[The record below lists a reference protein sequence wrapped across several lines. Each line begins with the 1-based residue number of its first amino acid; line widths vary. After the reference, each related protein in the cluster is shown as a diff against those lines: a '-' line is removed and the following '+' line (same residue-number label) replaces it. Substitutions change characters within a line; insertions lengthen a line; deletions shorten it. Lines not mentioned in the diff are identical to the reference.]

1 MSTLGKAGSE
11 IARAL
16 RQLRVPVASIDGRTE
31 LLSALGW
38 TLPPGVNDVAIG
50 AIDVAD
56 VLEKFDT
63 LNRSTDAEENET
75 LLMLERD
82 AQLALAI
89 GKFVQSLA
97 TLSAQVFNGLPADWL
112 AATNIKAEFPKRL
125 LDLVVLQYVESVS
138 VPLFNLLK
146 LAGIFVVTN
155 VEEDPSQFRSQHRH
169 LELVL
174 DRAGAIISPSR
185 DWAKEVYGW
194 GTPQYD
200 AVALVTNLRD
210 MFVALG
216 GLANVG
222 NLPRAMEEAIEGRAV
237 PEADTNPMPMA
248 GAQLFRS
255 LLPDT
260 AVGGL
265 AVFGVRPSTPGG
277 NDGGLGFTPFLV
289 GTTEFSF
296 PLYFSTDSWDLVF
309 KIEGASVSSGLAA
322 FVRPGS
328 PMELRQNLL
337 GQSGGPLQS
346 GRIGAGVRFRPAS
359 GKVTL
364 LDLGDDSGF
373 SVSEVELLVGG
384 RADGSGTE
392 GFGEL
397 TLTGGVL
404 TIGTGSADGF
414 LTSLLGGKP
423 LAIKLDA
430 SVEFSQHGGLR
441 FKGAAALEVTLAV
454 QLDLGVVV
462 VRNIYLRL
470 GLSGEGLELETSA
483 GILGKF
489 GPVTALVE
497 RVGLATDLKFQ
508 NGNVGP
514 ADLSLA
520 FKPPSGVGIIVD
532 AGAVTGGGFL
542 YFDFDAGRY
551 SGAVELAVF
560 SVAVKAFGL
569 IETKLPDGTPGFSFV
584 IVIIAEFTPIQLGF
598 GFTLLGVGG
607 LIGVNRSI
615 NEQALGDGVRT
626 GSLEHLLF
634 PENVVQDAPAII
646 NDLATVFPAA
656 KGHFI
661 LGPMAKLGWGTPT
674 LITAELGIVLEF
686 PGPRLALLGLVR
698 MVLPSADAAILRL
711 QMAIAGLLDF
721 PAKKVSV
728 DASLFD
734 STVAGFVVTAD
745 MAYRMQLGSKASF
758 LLSVG
763 GFNPG
768 FQPPPPFPTLRR
780 ASVDFGINGNPSLVA
795 SGYFALTSN
804 TAQIGA
810 SIQLHASGFGI
821 HLDGWLGFDVL
832 FVFSPF
838 SFTASISAGVRVS
851 FHGVGFGV
859 TLHGSLSGP
868 SPWHLNGKVCV
879 SVLWWDAC
887 LPVDVTFGN
896 NQPAS
901 LPELDPWLGKNDIS
915 IVGLAAAI
923 SDPRNWAGSAL
934 SSEFTVVT
942 LADAATAERT
952 PIDPLGAA
960 TLRQKVAP
968 FNRKLDKFG
977 QYKPKDHDQFLLG
990 PGAGTVSINDQVVT
1004 EVEVV
1009 EDQFVPDHFMNLT
1022 NEQKLSLPSYEPMD
1036 AGIAVAP
1043 NRTNL
1048 GSNESRVL
1056 DYVTKY
1062 IDAEG
1067 TVHDNQPLHRLT
1079 QAQLSGLLTRSAA
1092 ALGGIRQAG
1101 AEKYI
1106 LPGRPKKIQ
1115 LGPRA
1120 FVVADSCTLV
1130 KNASITGT
1138 ETSQSQAILALN
1150 DHLSL
1155 NPQDRGRFAVIP
1167 AYTERAA

>member
-1 MSTLGKAGSE
+1 M
-11 IARAL
+11 
-16 RQLRVPVASIDGRTE
+16 AS
-31 LLSALGW
+31 
-38 TLPPGVNDVAIG
+38 VDV
-50 AIDVAD
+50 
-56 VLEKFDT
+56 F
-63 LNRSTDAEENET
+63 
-75 LLMLERD
+75 
-82 AQLALAI
+82 
-89 GKFVQSLA
+89 FSLA
-97 TLSAQVFNGLPADWL
+97 SAVSRLLQPLQASLEDEPAFSAFLKEFGWVVDPTAFSIGNVRAALPA
-112 AATNIKAEFPKRL
+112 
-125 LDLVVLQYVESVS
+125 
-138 VPLFNLLK
+138 
-146 LAGIFVVTN
+146 
-155 VEEDPSQFRSQHRH
+155 
-169 LELVL
+169 
-174 DRAGAIISPSR
+174 
-185 DWAKEVYGW
+185 
-194 GTPQYD
+194 
-200 AVALVTNLRD
+200 
-210 MFVALG
+210 
-216 GLANVG
+216 
-222 NLPRAMEEAIEGRAV
+222 
-237 PEADTNPMPMA
+237 
-248 GAQLFRS
+248 
-255 LLPDT
+255 
-260 AVGGL
+260 
-265 AVFGVRPSTPGG
+265 
-277 NDGGLGFTPFLV
+277 
-289 GTTEFSF
+289 
-296 PLYFSTDSWDLVF
+296 
-309 KIEGASVSSGLAA
+309 
-322 FVRPGS
+322 
-328 PMELRQNLL
+328 
-337 GQSGGPLQS
+337 
-346 GRIGAGVRFRPAS
+346 
-359 GKVTL
+359 
-364 LDLGDDSGF
+364 
-373 SVSEVELLVGG
+373 
-384 RADGSGTE
+384 
-392 GFGEL
+392 
-397 TLTGGVL
+397 
-404 TIGTGSADGF
+404 
-414 LTSLLGGKP
+414 
-423 LAIKLDA
+423 
-430 SVEFSQHGGLR
+430 
-441 FKGAAALEVTLAV
+441 
-454 QLDLGVVV
+454 
-462 VRNIYLRL
+462 
-470 GLSGEGLELETSA
+470 
-483 GILGKF
+483 
-489 GPVTALVE
+489 VTALVTADTILAE
-497 RVGLATDLKFQ
+497 IESADSFSPPQRYVELLDAFLNVVEGLENLPGSTAPAGIPADAWATFSSELFHHLVDAYLRDRQPGSLAALLAAGIVTEDEVDPGVLGTVPYVRAGVTWDRLGLLFTNPTRLFTEVYDWNNSSGTFRFDVLMTRLGRLLPLLGLPAQTAVPSDALLNDFYAASNPVRADVRELKVTLISAANAAGSLDVSLFILPIPDTGDVNGPPRGLAIGPSVLTTGQPPATAYWPFSLDLQGSGGRARYEGARVELVPSGFRFRSPASSDATVDARIRLVTNRPSPKLLIGSPFSHRLQFQ
-508 NGNVGP
+508 DIALEFGAREAIDDPEVILGFEILGGQLVV
-514 ADLSLA
+514 DLSDADGFIGSALGTDVKVFEFDVRLVWSSKTGFHLRGSGALDIVIPLQLSFAGFTVSSLRLRVASTDGQVSLTAGVAASFVLGPIAASVEDIGTKMALA
-520 FKPPSGVGIIVD
+520 PIPAGQPSGLFGRLGVEFGFKPPNGIGLAID
-532 AGAVTGGGFL
+532 AGSVKGGGFL
-542 YFDFDAGRY
+542 FIGDAGRY
-551 SGAVELAVF
+551 SGALELAVF

-584 IVIIAEFTPIQLGF
+584 IIIIAEFTPIQLGF

-607 LIGVNRSI
+607 LVGVNRSI

-634 PENVVQDAPAII
+634 PQNVVQDAPAII
-646 NDLATVFPAA
+646 DDLATVFPAA

-661 LGPMAKLGWGTPT
+661 VGPMAKLGWGTPT
-674 LITAELGIVLEF
+674 LITAELGIVLEL

-745 MAYRMQLGSKASF
+745 MAYRMQLGSNASF

-780 ASVDFGINGNPSLVA
+780 ASVNFGINGNPSLVA

-887 LPVDVTFGN
+887 LPVDVTFGDN
-896 NQPAS
+896 KPAS
-901 LPELDPWLGKNDIS
+901 LPEIDPWIGDSNVPVI
-915 IVGLAAAI
+915 GLAEAI
-923 SDPRNWAGSAL
+923 SDPRNWAGGAL
-934 SSEFTVVT
+934 PSEFTVVT

-977 QYKPKDHDQFLLG
+977 QYKPKEHDQFSL
-990 PGAGTVSINDQVVT
+990 GAGLGTVLMNSQAVT

-1009 EDQFVPDHFMNLT
+1009 KDEFAPDHFMNLT

-1036 AGIAVAP
+1036 AGISVAP
-1043 NRTNL
+1043 NRTSL
-1048 GSNESRVL
+1048 GSSESRVL

-1079 QAQLSGLLTRSAA
+1079 QAQLNGLLTRSAA

-1106 LPGRPKKIQ
+1106 LAGRPKNVQ

-1120 FVVADSCTLV
+1120 FVVADACTLV

-1138 ETSQSQAILALN
+1138 EISQSQAILALN
-1150 DHLSL
+1150 NHLSL